1 MALWGNNDNLVSN
14 GTVALN
20 YATKVVTGTGTTFG
34 TVGFGVTGDVIRF
47 GSRGPGAATTYF
59 GDAVIVGIAS
69 TTQCTIG
76 STAGLSG
83 VAIGGTEYHL
93 SELPQSTVLDHSTDA
108 GKDGLPSYVTYQT
121 RDARGFAPV
130 GSLSVP
136 VLRAKKIGI
145 QTNTKGKDAAVL
157 IQPGVDPD
165 GTEIIINAVGSAVS
179 VTTSGQTSAVG
190 FSTIFFPGGP
200 PAGIRRNESTLEVA
214 SGGSV
219 KPILITSIGSTSVGL
234 AATISAQIN
243 AGTTLTF
250 RSDNIISLASAIT
263 IGISTGAE
271 IGFRR
276 LKGGYDKVV
285 YGIGDGTSQ
294 IFDESSTEYRT
305 SGSGWVGVTTYLDC
319 HGNVRVKS
327 ETLVAMGGNSQDATA
342 GIQTGSNGILY
353 PTVN

>member
-47 GSRGPGAATTYF
+47 GARGPGAATTYF
-59 GDAVIVGIAS
+59 GDAVIVSIAN
-69 TTQCTIG
+69 TQSITIG

-93 SELPQSTVLDHSTDA
+93 SQLPKSTVLDHSTDA
-108 GKDGLPSYVTYQT
+108 GKDGLPSYVTYAS
-121 RDARGFAPV
+121 RDARRFAAA

-136 VLRAKKIGI
+136 VLRANKIGI
-145 QTNTKGKDAAVL
+145 TTTTKGKDALVN
-157 IQPGVDPD
+157 D
-165 GTEIIINAVGSAVS
+165 GNTIEITAVGSATS
-179 VTTSGQTSAVG
+179 VTTSGQTSPVG

-200 PAGIRRNESTLEVA
+200 PAGILANESTLEVA

-243 AGTTLTF
+243 ASTTLKF
-250 RSDNIISLASAIT
+250 RSDNIVSLASGIT
-263 IGISTGAE
+263 VGISSGSE
-271 IGFRR
+271 LLFQR

-294 IFDESSTEYRT
+294 IFDGSSTEYRT

-327 ETLVAMGGNSQDATA
+327 EILVAMGGNSQDATA

>member
-47 GSRGPGAATTYF
+47 GARGPGAASTYF

-93 SELPQSTVLDHSTDA
+93 SELPKSSVLDHSTDS
-108 GKDGLPSYVTYQT
+108 GKDGLPSYVTYAT
-121 RDARGFAPV
+121 RDARDFAPV

-136 VLRAKKIGI
+136 VLHAKKIGI
-145 QTNTKGKDAAVL
+145 QTNTKGKDATVL
-157 IQPGVDPD
+157 LRPGVDPD
-165 GTEIIINAVGSAVS
+165 GSEILVSAVGSATS
-179 VTTSGQTSAVG
+179 VTKSGQASPVG

-200 PAGIRRNESTLEVA
+200 PAGIRVNESTLEVA

-219 KPILITSIGSTSVGL
+219 KPVLVTSIGSSSVGL

-243 AGTTLTF
+243 GGTTLTF

-263 IGISTGAE
+263 IGVSTGAE

-294 IFDESSTEYRT
+294 IFDGSSTEYRT
-305 SGSGWVGVTTYLDC
+305 SGAGWVGVTTYLDC

-327 ETLVAMGGNSQDATA
+327 ETLVAIGGNSQDATA